1 MTPRFVYLFDWDISK
16 AMANWHKHG
25 VGFEVAATV
34 FQDPLALSRYD
45 VEHSESEERW
55 VTLGKVETGQ
65 LVVVVHTFE
74 TSPKKPGYGSSQLVM
89 PRHMS
94 GGSTRTASD
103 LHTSPGGD
111 HANRIRLLER

>member
-74 TSPKKPGYGSSQLVM
+74 DLTEEAWIRIISARYA
-89 PRHMS
+89 
-94 GGSTRTASD
+94 TA
-103 LHTSPGGD
+103 H
-111 HANRIRLLER
+111 ERRQYEDS